1 MRAPDGAPHISP
13 PARPSRGATVAGLAR
28 LLHGNGRLPRA
39 ELPTRPDAPSP
50 QTRTPPVAGP
60 RAAFHAGGGPVKPG
74 ELPPEVARFIAEHID
89 AAEQLEILLLLH
101 RDPSR
106 EWTAL
111 DVSQAIYT
119 VPASATLRLEALA
132 ASGFAAST
140 GGGDPRYRYA
150 PRSEGLGRQVD
161 VLAEAYRADRVS
173 VIKLIFARPPN
184 PVQSFAD
191 AFRLRGKG
199 S

>member
-1 MRAPDGAPHISP
+1 MLSGALSHPWREACIP
-13 PARPSRGATVAGLAR
+13 PGRGYFS
-28 LLHGNGRLPRA
+28 
-39 ELPTRPDAPSP
+39 EIPTRPDATSV
-50 QTRTPPVAGP
+50 QTSTSSVAPTPAARLP
-60 RAAFHAGGGPVKPG
+60 RGESVKRG

-101 RDPSR
+101 REPER

-119 VPASATLRLEALA
+119 VPASATLRLEGLA
-132 ASGFAAST
+132 ASGFVAST
-140 GGGDPRYRYA
+140 GGGDPRYRFA
-150 PRSEGLGRQVD
+150 PRSEALRAQVD
-161 VLAEAYRADRVS
+161 VLAEAYRADRVA
-173 VIKLIFARPPN
+173 VIKLIFSRPPD

>member
-1 MRAPDGAPHISP
+1 MS
-13 PARPSRGATVAGLAR
+13 
-28 LLHGNGRLPRA
+28 
-39 ELPTRPDAPSP
+39 E
-50 QTRTPPVAGP
+50 
-60 RAAFHAGGGPVKPG
+60 GPVSPD
-74 ELPPEVARFIAEHID
+74 VARFISEHID

-101 RDPSR
+101 R
-106 EWTAL
+106 EAGKQWTAR

-140 GGGDPRYRYA
+140 GGADPSYRFA
-150 PRSEGLGRQVD
+150 PRTEQQRRQVES
-161 VLAEAYRADRVS
+161 LAEAYRKDRVA
-173 VIKLIFARPPN
+173 VIKLIFSKPPD